1 MNRAR
6 VHSEAIRERLTEAP
20 DSLRAVAFSGRTLS
34 EYERFFDIGI
44 EEYEERRLLDCAS
57 GSASFAA
64 EAMRRNVSVV
74 GVDPLY
80 GRQAGALGETAR
92 WDLEAVL
99 KGVTEHP
106 ERFELG
112 RIGGIEGLRS
122 LRQAA
127 LKLFEEDY
135 PAGRASGRYCCGS
148 LPDLPFPNN
157 AFDLVLCGH
166 FLFLY
171 ADRLD
176 YGFHFAGCRELCR
189 VSCREVRIYPLLDLE
204 GKPYPLLAR
213 LMRDLSYRG
222 IESEIVE
229 VEYEVLRGSTH
240 TLILRRK
247 LSD

>member
-80 GRQAGALGETAR
+80 GRQAGALGETTR

-99 KGVTEHP
+99 KGVTSP
-106 ERFELG
+106 PLATAACAAVPLQLRRTERHRSPSGLCNDK
-112 RIGGIEGLRS
+112 LRS
-122 LRQAA
+122 GLQ
-127 LKLFEEDY
+127 
-135 PAGRASGRYCCGS
+135 S
-148 LPDLPFPNN
+148 
-157 AFDLVLCGH
+157 
-166 FLFLY
+166 
-171 ADRLD
+171 
-176 YGFHFAGCRELCR
+176 
-189 VSCREVRIYPLLDLE
+189 
-204 GKPYPLLAR
+204 
-213 LMRDLSYRG
+213 
-222 IESEIVE
+222 
-229 VEYEVLRGSTH
+229 
-240 TLILRRK
+240 
-247 LSD
+247 